1 MVTERVVHLLSS
13 AMPRFTSR
21 VTRSDQGFWE
31 LLHEE
36 LSGLVGQLSRELYIS
51 RVPPQQKVL
60 NHLIMTDQRAAAE
73 QFIRSTGRGMRA
85 TRVGEEEVGH
95 VAYLPFWR
103 DSATAVP
110 DDCFGISDDQ
120 ARATCSIRRVRVLAP
135 ATVQIEAWA
144 FIQNVDMSDRDL
156 EVPPMP
162 GPAGTRTCR
171 PRGRRASG

>member
-1 MVTERVVHLLSS
+1 
-13 AMPRFTSR
+13 
-21 VTRSDQGFWE
+21 
-31 LLHEE
+31 
-36 LSGLVGQLSRELYIS
+36 
-51 RVPPQQKVL
+51 
-60 NHLIMTDQRAAAE
+60 MTDQRAAAE

-110 DDCFGISDDQ
+110 DHCFGISDDQ

-144 FIQNVDMSDRDL
+144 FIQNVGMSDRDL
-156 EVPPMP
+156 EVRAYARARGHEDVPPQRAP
-162 GPAGTRTCR
+162 CQWLRR
-171 PRGRRASG
+171 PRSGTSGLGRLGMSC